1 MNTDLTRLN
10 NKTAV
15 NHAKKRLWLSLRPA
29 FYILLVKQ
37 GFE

>member
-15 NHAKKRLWLSLRPA
+15 SHLKKSFVVIFA
-29 FYILLVKQ
+29 ACILDIV
-37 GFE
+37 G